1 MGLSR
6 TLVRVSV
13 IGGLLLGAGLVIAG
27 PARLSALW
35 RQTTD
40 NINDVIDRQITDP
53 VAVRAQLRNLE
64 GQYPK
69 RIAQVRSDLSEL
81 NSQITAL
88 QREQAVTSRV
98 VDMTTSDLAALTDL
112 IDKAEYASF
121 TTVADNAGRP
131 RRVEVQWQGSVMTLD
146 EVERRAADVNNTRE
160 AYAGRMGDIERDL
173 GYMTKQQERLAALL
187 TKLEREQADF
197 QVQLWQLDR
206 QVDSISRNERMI
218 TVLKARQESIEQA
231 SRYQVGSLEG
241 LRGKLADIRAK
252 QEGELASLGT
262 AEQRSDYETK
272 AKIDLD
278 KTLVR
283 TRQEPTAKKA
293 VDVIRITPDS
303 PAAPKPAVPAAGGTA
318 AAPSVSGEKSGA

>member
-53 VAVRAQLRNLE
+53 VAVRAQLRSLE

-81 NSQITAL
+81 NSQIATL
-88 QREQAVTSRV
+88 QREQAVTNKV

-112 IDKAEYASF
+112 IDKAEYATF
-121 TTVADNAGRP
+121 TTVADGRP
-131 RRVEVQWQGSVMTLD
+131 RRVEVQWQGHVMTLD

-160 AYAGRMGDIERDL
+160 AYAGRQADIDRDL
-173 GYMTKQQERLAALL
+173 GYMTKQHERLSALL

-218 TVLKARQESIEQA
+218 TVLKTRQESIEQA

-241 LRGKLADIRAK
+241 LRGKLADIRAR
-252 QEGELASLGT
+252 QEGELASLGA

-283 TRQEPTAKKA
+283 SKPEPTAKKA
-293 VDVIRITPDS
+293 VDVIRVTPDS
-303 PAAPKPAVPAAGGTA
+303 PSAPKPAVPAIGGTA
-318 AAPSVSGEKSGA
+318 SAAALAGEKSGV